1 VNKQELAD
9 RIREAGHATVI
20 EITNGLAAEWEE
32 SGQRFSSK
40 VRQTLNG
47 QGHLRRISEAEI
59 GKGIVFFKNEAAITN
74 RKYSLDFLFQLKD
87 LKRDRSLR
95 ALEEVMA
102 SDERALRG
110 LAEKFYTLVSE
121 GIPME
126 KVFYPSEQEL
136 ARFNKIVPHLPGSVD
151 GYSEAIRKI
160 KGLAMEE
167 YIKLSCKTLMALPE
181 DAIVHRHPYEHKE
194 HPVDIDLILI
204 LPPEQVARAMRN
216 SHDFKEHTT
225 VKKDKEQPLR
235 YASYRVA
242 GRR

>member
-1 VNKQELAD
+1 MNKQELAD

-20 EITNGLAAEWEE
+20 EITNGLAAEWEN

-40 VRQTLNG
+40 VRQALNG
-47 QGHLRRISEAEI
+47 KGYLRRISGAEI
-59 GKGIVFFKNEAAITN
+59 GTGIVFFKNEAAITN
-74 RKYSLDFLFQLKD
+74 RKYSLDFLFQLKE
-87 LKRDRSLR
+87 LKRDRSLK

-102 SDERALRG
+102 CDDGALRA
-110 LAEKFYTLVSE
+110 LAEKFYTLIGE

-167 YIKLSCKTLMALPE
+167 YIKLACKSLMTLPE

-216 SHDFKEHTT
+216 SHDFKEHST
-225 VKKDKEQPLR
+225 VKKEKEPPAR
-235 YASYRVA
+235 YAPHIAYM
-242 GRR
+242 RR